1 MSDLGWNI
9 WGVVGGVIGTILAV
23 VPLFLVWLRVRLPSK
38 KLPSLLAVLEETKE
52 LFAKA
57 VRAGALTDAQEIQ
70 QIEFSIAT
78 YVCSRVFSSRVMKP
92 KVSQRVRT
100 RGRISRDGL
109 RGDVVLAKCQKLVE
123 RSLVQNGGL
132 VRSAECRPCPAG
144 RE

>member
-9 WGVVGGVIGTILAV
+9 WGAVGGVIGTLLAV
-23 VPLFLVWLRVRLPSK
+23 IPLFLVWLRVRLPSK
-38 KLPSLLAVLEETKE
+38 KLPSLVALVEETKE
-52 LFAKA
+52 LLAKA
-57 VRAGALTDAQEIQ
+57 VREGTLTHAQDIQ

-78 YVCSRVFSSRVMKP
+78 YVFSHVFSSRVMKR
-92 KVSQRVRT
+92 KISQRVRT

-132 VRSAECRPCPAG
+132 VRSAERRPCQAG